1 MTPIFAELAA
11 DQAAKNGTDDNYN
24 LSDFP
29 LVVISAINAIG
40 VCYYV
45 RISARVEYLDLIAP
59 YFRLVRRFV
68 FFFKVKLEVVLSLEI
83 LCSSLI
89 IFLRCTPNS

>member
-1 MTPIFAELAA
+1 MLEDIPINNHPLFSQVFKWFMKMTPIFAELAA

-68 FFFKVKLEVVLSLEI
+68 SFFEVK
-83 LCSSLI
+83 
-89 IFLRCTPNS
+89 